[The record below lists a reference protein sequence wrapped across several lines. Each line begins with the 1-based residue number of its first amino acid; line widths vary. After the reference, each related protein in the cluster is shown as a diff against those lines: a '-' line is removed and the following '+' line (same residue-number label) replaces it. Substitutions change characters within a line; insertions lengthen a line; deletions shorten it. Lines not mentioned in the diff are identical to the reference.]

1 MALVS
6 LLNRATEYHCDERWT
21 GRISLRP
28 GKGAGR
34 SVSPSRSFR
43 GWLNVLQKLGAVL
56 ARHLRRLIPDSF
68 VFALI
73 LTILVAVLAA
83 AFTPSEPKQ
92 IVDAWYKGF
101 WILLEFGM
109 QVVLLLTTGFAIAL
123 SPAIGRL
130 IDRVALFA
138 RGPGSVYFIV
148 GVVGGV
154 FGLVSWGWAVL
165 TAVLARELASR
176 VRGVDY
182 AYLTACAY
190 GAGIVWVCGLS
201 SSIPLVLNT
210 EGNFLIETGI
220 LTQTVPIDLTLGS
233 TMNWLQMG
241 VFFLTVPA
249 LFYFLRPR
257 HASPE
262 TIDDLREESAAE
274 LLGIEQEAHHMQ
286 LGDNVLSDRL
296 NNSTLLVWVI
306 VAAGFWFI
314 GDYFRTRGF
323 DLNLNIMIF
332 VFINIGLLLHRT
344 PIRYVIAMKRAC
356 ANVSGIIFQYPFYAG
371 IMGIM
376 MFTGLAEATAAWL
389 SGSATLATFPFIA
402 QLSGALVNMA
412 IPSAG
417 GEWAVLGPSMTA
429 TAQALAADLPAAEA
443 QAYIARIAMAV
454 AYGETSSNLL
464 QPFFLL
470 AILPVMGVGVRIQ
483 ARDVMG
489 YLVIPFLWVTV
500 YTGIIVTW
508 APV

>member
-1 MALVS
+1 
-6 LLNRATEYHCDERWT
+6 
-21 GRISLRP
+21 
-28 GKGAGR
+28 
-34 SVSPSRSFR
+34 
-43 GWLNVLQKLGAVL
+43 VLQELGAFL

-73 LTILVAVLAA
+73 LTVVVALLAMGFA
-83 AFTPSEPKQ
+83 DSGPKQ
-92 IVDAWYKGF
+92 VIDAWYKGF
-101 WILLEFGM
+101 WGLLEFGM

-130 IDRVALFA
+130 IDRVAVLA

-148 GVVGGV
+148 GVVGGI

-176 VRGVDY
+176 VKGVDY

-210 EGNFLIETGI
+210 PGNFLIEAGV
-220 LTQTVPIDLTLGS
+220 LAATVPISLTLGS
-233 TMNWLQMG
+233 TMNLLQIAAY
-241 VFFLTVPA
+241 FLTVPA
-249 LFYFLRPR
+249 LFYVLRPR
-257 HASPE
+257 NSKPA
-262 TIDDLREESAAE
+262 TIDDLREADTSDKQSIEHEAAQMS
-274 LLGIEQEAHHMQ
+274 LTGQ
-286 LGDNVLSDRL
+286 VLSDRL
-296 NNSTLLVWVI
+296 NNSRVLVWLI
-306 VAAGFWFI
+306 AGAGFWFI
-314 GDYFRTRGF
+314 GDYFWRNGF
-323 DLNLNIMIF
+323 DLNLNIMVF
-332 VFINIGLLLHRT
+332 VFIHSGLLLHRT
-344 PIRYVIAMKRAC
+344 PLRYVIAMKRAC

-376 MFTGLAEATAAWL
+376 MYSGLAQVTAVWL
-389 SGSATLATFPFIA
+389 ASNASLASFPFIA
-402 QLSGALVNMA
+402 QLSGALVNLA

-417 GEWAVLGPSMTA
+417 GEWAVLGPSMTE
-429 TAQALAADLPAAEA
+429 TAKTLSAALPAHEA
-443 QAYIARIAMAV
+443 QEYIARIAMAV

-489 YLVIPFLWVTV
+489 YLVIPFLWVTA

-508 APV
+508 APL

>member
-1 MALVS
+1 MMLGEKQALM
-6 LLNRATEYHCDERWT
+6 LPKITTDERKT
-21 GRISLRP
+21 NLIQQFGT
-28 GKGAGR
+28 
-34 SVSPSRSFR
+34 
-43 GWLNVLQKLGAVL
+43 VL
-56 ARHLRRLIPDSF
+56 ARSLRRVIPDSF

-73 LTILVAVLAA
+73 LTVIVAVLAA
-83 AFTPSEPKQ
+83 LLADAGPKQ
-92 IVDAWYKGF
+92 VIDAWYKGF
-101 WILLEFGM
+101 WTLLEFGM
-109 QVVLLLTTGFAIAL
+109 QIVLLLTTGFAIAL

-130 IDRVALFA
+130 IDRVALLA

-154 FGLVSWGWAVL
+154 FALVSWGWAVL

-176 VRGVDY
+176 VKGVDY

-210 EGNFLIETGI
+210 EGNFLIETGV
-220 LTQTVPIDLTLGS
+220 LSHTVPVDLTLGS
-233 TMNWLQMG
+233 TMNWLQMATY
-241 VFFLTVPA
+241 FLTIPA

-257 HASPE
+257 DESPA
-262 TIDDLREESAAE
+262 TIDDLREADAVDMVT
-274 LLGIEQEAHHMQ
+274 IEKEAGGMQ
-286 LGDNVLSDRL
+286 LSGQVLSDRL
-296 NNSTLLVWVI
+296 NNSPLLVWLI
-306 VAAGFWFI
+306 VGAGFWFI
-314 GDYFRTRGF
+314 GDYFWTNGF

-332 VFINIGLLLHRT
+332 VFINSGMLLHRT
-344 PIRYVIAMKRAC
+344 PLRYVIAMKRAC

-389 SGSATLATFPFIA
+389 AASATLATFPFVA
-402 QLSGALVNMA
+402 QLSGALINMA

-417 GEWAVLGPSMTA
+417 GEWAVLGPSMTE
-429 TAQALAADLPAAEA
+429 TAKTLAANLPPAEA
-443 QAYIARIAMAV
+443 QEYIARIAMSV

-489 YLVIPFLWVTV
+489 YLVIPFIWVTT
-500 YTGIIVTW
+500 YTAIIVTW
-508 APV
+508 APL

>member
-1 MALVS
+1 M
-6 LLNRATEYHCDERWT
+6 
-21 GRISLRP
+21 
-28 GKGAGR
+28 
-34 SVSPSRSFR
+34 
-43 GWLNVLQKLGAVL
+43 LQQFGAVL
-56 ARHLRRLIPDSF
+56 ARSLRRLIPDSF

-73 LTILVAVLAA
+73 LTVVVALLAA
-83 AFTPSEPKQ
+83 LLADARPKQ
-92 IVDAWYKGF
+92 VIDAWYKGF

-130 IDRVALFA
+130 IDRVALLA

-148 GVVGGV
+148 GVVGGL

-176 VRGVDY
+176 VKGVDY

-220 LTQTVPIDLTLGS
+220 LERTVPIDLTLGS
-233 TMNWLQMG
+233 TMNWLQIAA
-241 VFFLTVPA
+241 FFLTVPA
-249 LFYFLRPR
+249 LFFFLRPR
-257 HASPE
+257 DENPA
-262 TIDDLREESAAE
+262 TIEDLREADAVDMMSIETEAAS
-274 LLGIEQEAHHMQ
+274 LQ
-286 LGDNVLSDRL
+286 LSGQVLSDRL
-296 NNSTLLVWVI
+296 NNSRLLVWLI
-306 VAAGFWFI
+306 AGAGLWFI
-314 GDYFRTRGF
+314 ADYFWRNGF

-332 VFINIGLLLHRT
+332 VFIHTGLLLHRT
-344 PIRYVIAMKRAC
+344 PLRYVIAMKRAC

-389 SGSATLATFPFIA
+389 AQSASLATFPFVA

-417 GEWAVLGPSMTA
+417 GEWAVLGPSMTE
-429 TAQALAADLPAAEA
+429 TAKTLAAGLPPAEA
-443 QAYIARIAMAV
+443 QEYIARIAMAV

-489 YLVIPFLWVTV
+489 YLVIPFLWVTA
-500 YTGIIVTW
+500 YTGVIVTW
-508 APV
+508 APL

>member
-1 MALVS
+1 MIQALG
-6 LLNRATEYHCDERWT
+6 E
-21 GRISLRP
+21 
-28 GKGAGR
+28 
-34 SVSPSRSFR
+34 
-43 GWLNVLQKLGAVL
+43 VL
-56 ARHLRRLIPDSF
+56 ARNLRRLIPDSF

-73 LTILVAVLAA
+73 LTLVVALLAA
-83 AFTPSEPKQ
+83 VFTESGPKQ
-92 IVDAWYKGF
+92 IVDGWYRGF
-101 WILLEFGM
+101 WLLLEFGM

-123 SPAIGRL
+123 SPAVGHF
-130 IDRVALFA
+130 IDRVAKLA
-138 RGPGSVYFIV
+138 RGPGSVYVIV
-148 GVVGGV
+148 GVVGGL

-190 GAGIVWVCGLS
+190 GAGITWVCGLS

-210 EGNFLIETGI
+210 PGNFLVEAGVLDGTI
-220 LTQTVPIDLTLGS
+220 PIDLTLGS
-233 TMNWLQMG
+233 TMNRLQMATY
-241 VFFLTVPA
+241 FLTMPL
-249 LFYFLRPR
+249 LFYVLRPR
-257 HASPE
+257 HENPA
-262 TIDDLREESAAE
+262 TIEDLREETAAE
-274 LLGIEQEAHHMQ
+274 IMAIEDEAHGMR
-286 LGDNVLSDRL
+286 LDGRAPSDRL
-296 NNSTLLVWVI
+296 NNSRVLAWVI
-306 VAAGFWFI
+306 VGAGAWYI
-314 GDYFRTRGF
+314 ADYFLTRGF

-332 VFINIGLLLHRT
+332 VFINVGLLLHHT
-344 PIRYVIAMKRAC
+344 PLRYVVAMKRAC

-376 MFTGLAEATAAWL
+376 MFTGLAEVTANAL
-389 SGSATLATFPFIA
+389 AGSATLTTFPFVA

-417 GEWAVLGPSMTA
+417 GEWAVLGPSMTESA
-429 TAQALAADLPAAEA
+429 KAIAASLPADEA
-443 QAYIARIAMAV
+443 QAFIARVAMAV

-489 YLVIPFLWVTV
+489 YLVIPFLWVTT

-508 APV
+508 API

>member
-1 MALVS
+1 M
-6 LLNRATEYHCDERWT
+6 
-21 GRISLRP
+21 
-28 GKGAGR
+28 
-34 SVSPSRSFR
+34 
-43 GWLNVLQKLGAVL
+43 LQQFGAVL
-56 ARHLRRLIPDSF
+56 ARYLRRLIPDSF
-68 VFALI
+68 VFALL
-73 LTILVAVLAA
+73 LTLIVGVLATLLA
-83 AFTPSEPKQ
+83 DAQPKQ
-92 IVDAWYKGF
+92 VIDAWYKGF

-123 SPAIGRL
+123 SPTVGRL
-130 IDRVALFA
+130 IDRAALLA

-148 GVVGGV
+148 GVVGGI

-176 VRGVDY
+176 VKGVDY

-210 EGNFLIETGI
+210 EGNFLIETGV
-220 LTQTVPIDLTLGS
+220 LAQTIPIEMTLGS

-241 VFFLTVPA
+241 AFFLTMPA

-257 HASPE
+257 HENPA
-262 TIDDLREESAAE
+262 TIEDLREADAVDMVS
-274 LLGIEQEAHHMQ
+274 IEEEAIAMQ
-286 LGDNVLSDRL
+286 LDGKVLSDRL
-296 NNSTLLVWVI
+296 NNSSLLVWLI
-306 VAAGFWFI
+306 GGAGFWFI
-314 GDYFRTRGF
+314 GDYFWINGF

-332 VFINIGLLLHRT
+332 VFINTGLLLHRT
-344 PIRYVIAMKRAC
+344 PLRYVIAMRRAC

-376 MFTGLAEATAAWL
+376 MFTGLAEATAGWL
-389 SGSATLATFPFIA
+389 AANATLGTFPVIA
-402 QLSGALVNMA
+402 QLSGALINMA

-417 GEWAVLGPSMTA
+417 GEWAVLGPSMTE
-429 TAQALAADLPAAEA
+429 TAKTLAAGLSPVET
-443 QAYIARIAMAV
+443 QEYIARIAMAV

-489 YLVIPFLWVTV
+489 YLVIPFVWVTI
-500 YTGIIVTW
+500 YTAVIVTW
-508 APV
+508 APL

>member
-1 MALVS
+1 M
-6 LLNRATEYHCDERWT
+6 
-21 GRISLRP
+21 
-28 GKGAGR
+28 
-34 SVSPSRSFR
+34 
-43 GWLNVLQKLGAVL
+43 LQQLGAVL
-56 ARHLRRLIPDSF
+56 ARYLRRFIPDSF
-68 VFALI
+68 VFALL
-73 LTILVAVLAA
+73 LTVLVALLAGV
-83 AFTPSEPKQ
+83 FTPASPKA
-92 IVDAWYKGF
+92 IVDAWYQGF
-101 WILLEFGM
+101 WLLLEFGM

-130 IDRVALFA
+130 IDRVARFA

-148 GVVGGV
+148 GVVGGL

-210 EGNFLIETGI
+210 ENNFLIEAGI
-220 LTQTVPIDLTLGS
+220 LDATVPVSLTLGS
-233 TMNWLQMG
+233 TMNLLQIAA
-241 VFFLTVPA
+241 FFLTVPA
-249 LFYFLRPR
+249 LFYLLRPR
-257 HASPE
+257 DPNPP
-262 TIDDLREESAAE
+262 TIDDLREADATHTIGIAE
-274 LLGIEQEAHHMQ
+274 EARR
-286 LGDNVLSDRL
+286 LELDGRALSDRL
-296 NNSTLLVWVI
+296 NRSRVLVWLI
-306 VAAGFWFI
+306 AGAGLWYLAAWFAE
-314 GDYFRTRGF
+314 RGF
-323 DLNLNIMIF
+323 DLNLNVMIF
-332 VFINIGLLLHRT
+332 VFVNVGLLLHVT
-344 PIRYVIAMKRAC
+344 PMRYVIAMKRAC

-376 MFTGLAEATAAWL
+376 MYTGLAQAAAAWL
-389 SGSATLATFPFIA
+389 AGSATLATFPFVA

-417 GEWAVLGPSMTA
+417 GEWAVLGPSITESA
-429 TAQALAADLPAAEA
+429 KALAAGLPAA
-443 QAYIARIAMAV
+443 QAEEFIARAAMAV

-489 YLVIPFLWVTV
+489 YLVIPFLWVTA
-500 YTGIIVTW
+500 YTGVIVTW
-508 APV
+508 APL

>member
-1 MALVS
+1 MRSRAPNTARHAS
-6 LLNRATEYHCDERWT
+6 RGTYNLLQE
-21 GRISLRP
+21 
-28 GKGAGR
+28 
-34 SVSPSRSFR
+34 
-43 GWLNVLQKLGAVL
+43 LGAVL
-56 ARHLRRLIPDSF
+56 ARALRRLIPDSF
-68 VFALI
+68 VFALL
-73 LTILVAVLAA
+73 LTLLVALLAWLGADA
-83 AFTPSEPKQ
+83 APKQ
-92 IVDAWYKGF
+92 IVDGWYQGF

-123 SPAIGRL
+123 SPTIARL
-130 IDRVALFA
+130 IDRVAKLA
-138 RGPGSVYFIV
+138 RGPGSVYLIV
-148 GVVGGV
+148 GIVGGL

-165 TAVLARELASR
+165 TAVLARELAGR

-190 GAGIVWVCGLS
+190 GAGVTWVCGLS

-210 EGNFLIETGI
+210 EANFLIETGV
-220 LTQTVPIDLTLGS
+220 LDGTVPIAMTLGS
-233 TMNWLQMG
+233 TMNKVQMA
-241 VFFLTVPA
+241 VFFLTMPA

-257 HASPE
+257 DRNPA
-262 TIDDLREESAAE
+262 TIEELREAE
-274 LLGIEQEAHHMQ
+274 AVEPVPIEEEARLMH
-286 LGDNVLSDRL
+286 LDGNALSDRL
-296 NNSTLLVWVI
+296 NNSRLLVWI
-306 VAAGFWFI
+306 IGAAGWWYI
-314 GDYFRTRGF
+314 IDYFYTRGF

-332 VFINIGLLLHRT
+332 VFVQAGLLMHRT

-376 MFTGLAEATAAWL
+376 MFTGLAEATAGWL
-389 SGSATLATFPFIA
+389 AGNASLTTFPFIA

-429 TAQALAADLPAAEA
+429 TAQSLAAGLPADEA
-443 QAYIARIAMAV
+443 QAYIARVAMAV

-489 YLVIPFLWVTV
+489 YLVIPFLWMTT

-508 APV
+508 VPL

>member
-1 MALVS
+1 MIQQFGTALAS
-6 LLNRATEYHCDERWT
+6 Y
-21 GRISLRP
+21 
-28 GKGAGR
+28 
-34 SVSPSRSFR
+34 
-43 GWLNVLQKLGAVL
+43 
-56 ARHLRRLIPDSF
+56 LRRLIPDSF

-73 LTILVAVLAA
+73 LTVVVALLASLIA
-83 AFTPSEPKQ
+83 DAEPKQ
-92 IVDAWYKGF
+92 VIDAWYKGF

-130 IDRVALFA
+130 IDRVALLA

-176 VRGVDY
+176 VKGVDY

-210 EGNFLIETGI
+210 EGNFLIKTGV

-233 TMNWLQMG
+233 TMNWLQMATY
-241 VFFLTVPA
+241 FLTVPA

-257 HASPE
+257 DENPA
-262 TIDDLREESAAE
+262 TIDDLREADAVDTVT
-274 LLGIEQEAHHMQ
+274 IEKEASDMQ
-286 LGDNVLSDRL
+286 LSGQVLSDRL
-296 NNSTLLVWVI
+296 NNSRLLVWLI
-306 VAAGFWFI
+306 AGAGFWFI
-314 GDYFRTRGF
+314 GDYFWTNGF

-332 VFINIGLLLHRT
+332 VFINSGMLLHRT
-344 PIRYVIAMKRAC
+344 PLRYVIAMKRAC

-389 SGSATLATFPFIA
+389 AASATLATFPFVA
-402 QLSGALVNMA
+402 QLSGALINMA

-417 GEWAVLGPSMTA
+417 GEWAVLGPSMTE
-429 TAQALAADLPAAEA
+429 TAKTLAAGLPPAEA
-443 QAYIARIAMAV
+443 QEYIARIAMAV

-489 YLVIPFLWVTV
+489 YLVIPFIWVTT
-500 YTGIIVTW
+500 YTAVIVTW
-508 APV
+508 APL